1 MMLARTPPFRPLAS
15 AASLPE
21 PSGEAADAGPIARD
35 YLARVRAEVRERH
48 DAGAGGL
55 ELVAAYTDA
64 IDRLVRFLF
73 VNASTHFLS
82 RFPRLNQQCVAV
94 AQGGYGRGELN
105 PGSDIDLLF
114 LYPWKV
120 NPYVETVAEVILYA
134 LWDAGLAVGH
144 ALRNIR
150 ECGRLAARDLKVK
163 TALLDARYL
172 CGETD
177 LYDEFDARMVEE
189 VWSQNPTHFFKEK
202 LAESSER
209 HARAGD
215 SVYLLQP
222 QLKEGLGGLRDLHT
236 ALWMA
241 KVKFKVRNFR
251 ELVTLGVMGEPNVVE
266 LEGALDFLWRLR
278 NAMHL
283 ASNNAH
289 QDLLSFE
296 LQERLAPAL
305 GFGDGRAGVERF
317 MRTYYGHATTV
328 NRFGDMVIA
337 RCVQPTEP
345 YRGTQPAARV
355 IGEGMRIQGR
365 TLSVAGRDVFER
377 DPAALVRVFAEAQRH
392 GVTLSPATREYIA
405 ECLPRLAAHRSDPAV
420 ARAVLTVLRARGHVY
435 ETLFEMHK
443 LGVLCAAIPEFSN
456 LD

>member
-1 MMLARTPPFRPLAS
+1 
-15 AASLPE
+15 
-21 PSGEAADAGPIARD
+21 
-35 YLARVRAEVRERH
+35 
-48 DAGAGGL
+48 
-55 ELVAAYTDA
+55 
-64 IDRLVRFLF
+64 
-73 VNASTHFLS
+73 THFLS
-82 RFPRLNQQCVAV
+82 RFPRLNQQCVAI

-150 ECGRLAARDLKVK
+150 ECGRLAARALKVK
-163 TALLDARYL
+163 TAILDARYL

-177 LYDEFDARMVEE
+177 LYDAFDTRMIDE

-251 ELVTLGVMGEPNVVE
+251 ELVTLGVMGEPSVVE

-283 ASNNAH
+283 ASNNAP

-296 LQERLAPAL
+296 LQERLAPTL

-355 IGEGMRIQGR
+355 IREGMWI
-365 TLSVAGRDVFER
+365 
-377 DPAALVRVFAEAQRH
+377 
-392 GVTLSPATREYIA
+392 
-405 ECLPRLAAHRSDPAV
+405 
-420 ARAVLTVLRARGHVY
+420 
-435 ETLFEMHK
+435 
-443 LGVLCAAIPEFSN
+443 
-456 LD
+456 

>member
-1 MMLARTPPFRPLAS
+1 MRESRVGFSPDDARPHPPFRPLAS

-21 PSGEAADAGPIARD
+21 PSGEVADAGPIARD

-73 VNASTHFLS
+73 VNASRHFLS

-172 CGETD
+172 CGETE
-177 LYDEFDARMVEE
+177 LYEEFDARMVDE

-209 HARAGD
+209 HARPGD

-222 QLKEGLGGLRDLHT
+222 QLKEG
-236 ALWMA
+236 
-241 KVKFKVRNFR
+241 
-251 ELVTLGVMGEPNVVE
+251 
-266 LEGALDFLWRLR
+266 
-278 NAMHL
+278 
-283 ASNNAH
+283 
-289 QDLLSFE
+289 
-296 LQERLAPAL
+296 
-305 GFGDGRAGVERF
+305 RAGS
-317 MRTYYGHATTV
+317 AT
-328 NRFGDMVIA
+328 
-337 RCVQPTEP
+337 
-345 YRGTQPAARV
+345 
-355 IGEGMRIQGR
+355 
-365 TLSVAGRDVFER
+365 S
-377 DPAALVRVFAEAQRH
+377 
-392 GVTLSPATREYIA
+392 TR
-405 ECLPRLAAHRSDPAV
+405 RSGW
-420 ARAVLTVLRARGHVY
+420 RR
-435 ETLFEMHK
+435 
-443 LGVLCAAIPEFSN
+443 
-456 LD
+456 